1 MSPLACQKARR
12 KFLLIIKHRWLNCY
26 DKGEADLPY
35 FNKERDLSSALDR
48 LKNLTAKISSYEV
61 ARKENMAALEAL
73 YRSLGIDEKVPDFSD
88 LFAFKA
94 MNLAGISLAEASLGT
109 PHEGKYVQIIAITY
123 DREAKVR
130 NKNSSLAYFGRAE
143 KLEPAQRDAIV
154 AFVLRW
160 RFEKSFRTLEHYHT
174 MLQRF

>member
-1 MSPLACQKARR
+1 MST
-12 KFLLIIKHRWLNCY
+12 
-26 DKGEADLPY
+26 
-35 FNKERDLSSALDR
+35 ALDR

-61 ARKENMAALEAL
+61 ARKENMAALESLYHAL
-73 YRSLGIDEKVPDFSD
+73 GVDEKVPEFAD

-94 MNLAGISLAEASLGT
+94 MNLAGISLADDTLGT

-143 KLEPAQRDAIV
+143 KLEPSQRDAVV

-174 MLQRF
+174 LLQRF

>member
-1 MSPLACQKARR
+1 MST
-12 KFLLIIKHRWLNCY
+12 
-26 DKGEADLPY
+26 
-35 FNKERDLSSALDR
+35 ALDR

-61 ARKENMAALEAL
+61 ARKENMAALESLYHAL
-73 YRSLGIDEKVPDFSD
+73 GVDEKVPEFAD
-88 LFAFKA
+88 LFEFKA
-94 MNLAGISLAEASLGT
+94 MNLAGISLADDTLGT

-143 KLEPAQRDAIV
+143 KLESSQRDAVV

-174 MLQRF
+174 LLQRF

>member
-1 MSPLACQKARR
+1 
-12 KFLLIIKHRWLNCY
+12 
-26 DKGEADLPY
+26 
-35 FNKERDLSSALDR
+35 LSSALDR

-61 ARKENMAALEAL
+61 ARKENMAALETL
-73 YRSLGIDEKVPDFSD
+73 YRELGIDEKVPDFCD
-88 LFAFKA
+88 LFDFKA
-94 MNLAGISLAEASLGT
+94 MNLSGISLSDASLGV

-123 DREAKVR
+123 DKDAKVR
-130 NKNSSLAYFGRAE
+130 NKNSSLGYFGRAE
-143 KLEPAQRDAIV
+143 KLEPAHKNAII

>member
-1 MSPLACQKARR
+1 VST
-12 KFLLIIKHRWLNCY
+12 
-26 DKGEADLPY
+26 
-35 FNKERDLSSALDR
+35 ALDR

-61 ARKENMAALEAL
+61 ARKENMAALESL
-73 YRSLGIDEKVPDFSD
+73 YHDLGVDEKVPEFAE
-88 LFAFKA
+88 LFEFKA
-94 MNLAGISLAEASLGT
+94 MNLAGISLADDTLGH

-143 KLEPAQRDAIV
+143 KLEPSLRDAVV

-174 MLQRF
+174 LLQRF

>member
-1 MSPLACQKARR
+1 MST
-12 KFLLIIKHRWLNCY
+12 
-26 DKGEADLPY
+26 
-35 FNKERDLSSALDR
+35 ALDR

-61 ARKENMAALEAL
+61 ARKENMAALESLYHAL
-73 YRSLGIDEKVPDFSD
+73 GVDEKVPEFAD
-88 LFAFKA
+88 LFEFKA
-94 MNLAGISLAEASLGT
+94 MNLAGISLADDTLGT

-143 KLEPAQRDAIV
+143 KLEPTQRDAVV

-174 MLQRF
+174 LLQRF

>member
-1 MSPLACQKARR
+1 M
-12 KFLLIIKHRWLNCY
+12 
-26 DKGEADLPY
+26 
-35 FNKERDLSSALDR
+35 SSALDR

-73 YRSLGIDEKVPDFSD
+73 YRELGVDEKVADFNE
-88 LFAFKA
+88 LFDFKA
-94 MNLAGISLAEASLGT
+94 MNLSGISLSDASLGV

-123 DREAKVR
+123 DRDAKVR
-130 NKNSSLAYFGRAE
+130 NKNSSLGYFGRAE
-143 KLEPAQRDAIV
+143 KLEPAQKDAVV

>member
-1 MSPLACQKARR
+1 MST
-12 KFLLIIKHRWLNCY
+12 
-26 DKGEADLPY
+26 
-35 FNKERDLSSALDR
+35 ALDR
-48 LKNLTAKISSYEV
+48 LKNLTAKIASYEV
-61 ARKENMAALEAL
+61 ARKENMAALESLYHAL
-73 YRSLGIDEKVPDFSD
+73 GVDEKVPEFAE
-88 LFAFKA
+88 LFEFKA
-94 MNLAGISLAEASLGT
+94 MNLAGISLADDTLGN

-143 KLEPAQRDAIV
+143 KLEPSQRDAVV

-174 MLQRF
+174 LLQRF

>member
-1 MSPLACQKARR
+1 VST
-12 KFLLIIKHRWLNCY
+12 
-26 DKGEADLPY
+26 
-35 FNKERDLSSALDR
+35 ALDR

-61 ARKENMAALEAL
+61 ARKENMAALESL
-73 YRSLGIDEKVPDFSD
+73 YRSLGIEEKVPVFAE
-88 LFAFKA
+88 LFDFKA
-94 MNLAGISLAEASLGT
+94 MNLAGISLSDETLGM

-123 DREAKVR
+123 ERDAKVR

-154 AFVLRW
+154 AFILRW

>member
-1 MSPLACQKARR
+1 MST
-12 KFLLIIKHRWLNCY
+12 
-26 DKGEADLPY
+26 
-35 FNKERDLSSALDR
+35 ALDR

-61 ARKENMAALEAL
+61 ARKENMAALESL
-73 YRSLGIDEKVPDFSD
+73 YHDLGVDEKVPEFAD
-88 LFAFKA
+88 LFEFKA
-94 MNLAGISLAEASLGT
+94 MNLAGISLADDTLGH

-143 KLEPAQRDAIV
+143 KLEPSLRDAVV

-174 MLQRF
+174 LLQRF